1 LLEQLGA
8 QINQTLAAD
17 VFNIYAD
24 EVVRRAGPQIDQR
37 ALQAVHV
44 NFP

>member
-1 LLEQLGA
+1 MDQA
-8 QINQTLAAD
+8 LAED
-17 VFNIYAD
+17 LFNIYAD
-24 EVVRRAGPQIDQR
+24 DVVRRAGPQVDPQ

>member
-1 LLEQLGA
+1 M
-8 QINQTLAAD
+8 NQTLAQD
-17 VFNIYAD
+17 LFNIYAD
-24 EVVRRAGPQIDQR
+24 DVLRRAGPQVDQR